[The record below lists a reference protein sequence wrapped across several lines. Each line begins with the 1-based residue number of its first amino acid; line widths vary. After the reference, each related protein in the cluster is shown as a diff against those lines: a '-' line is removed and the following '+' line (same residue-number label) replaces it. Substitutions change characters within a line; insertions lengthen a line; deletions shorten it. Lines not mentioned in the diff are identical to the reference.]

1 MQPWGRPNRIPP
13 GAQVSNH
20 TLDAGHFAGW
30 HRRCEKDE
38 RPQLSLAD
46 VDAAVKRL
54 KAAEKCARGPNSG

>member
-1 MQPWGRPNRIPP
+1 
-13 GAQVSNH
+13 VSNH